1 MPQRA
6 LQRAAHPH
14 PILWRE
20 TVARGVLL
28 SWLVRSRSSRRRCT
42 AIATT
47 MWKRNSPAITK
58 SLNRTQQSSRAPAP
72 PRCGRIGRS
81 AAVGT
86 AIMEPEM
93 LGTRRTKRDGGLHW
107 DSGTVIS
114 ARRCANESRERKR
127 EERYGLVAPRASRAW
142 LL

>member
-1 MPQRA
+1 
-6 LQRAAHPH
+6 
-14 PILWRE
+14 ILWRE

-47 MWKRNSPAITK
+47 MWKRTSPAITK
-58 SLNRTQQSSRAPAP
+58 SLNRTQQSSRALAR

-81 AAVGT
+81 TAVGT

-93 LGTRRTKRDGGLHW
+93 LGTRRTEREGGLHW
-107 DSGTVIS
+107 DPGTVIP
-114 ARRCANESRERKR
+114 ARRCANESHERKQ
-127 EERYGLVAPRASRAW
+127 RYDLVAPHASRAW